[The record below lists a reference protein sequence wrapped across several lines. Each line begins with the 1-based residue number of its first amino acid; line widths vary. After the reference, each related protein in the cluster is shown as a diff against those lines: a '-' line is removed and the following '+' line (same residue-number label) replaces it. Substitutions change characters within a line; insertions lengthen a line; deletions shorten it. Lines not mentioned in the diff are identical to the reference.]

1 MLTKNLSSSELTKQR
16 ETKTIYLNYLAQ
28 KQAIALG
35 QQQRLQI
42 QTGSAADSA
51 ASQMILLAEGAQFT
65 TVSEELLSTTVPN
78 IVTNVA
84 GVQYTGTLNINV
96 SWTPP
101 SYNGGTYITS
111 YIINVYNTTGSVTS
125 ITGISAD
132 LTSTTITLT
141 SAGTYTASVI
151 AVNADGN
158 SVESAQSSS
167 FIVQGIP
174 SVPTNVVGAP
184 LIFASQTNA
193 SATVTWTAPSAG
205 GSPITGYT
213 VNLYWSGTLV
223 TGLTP
228 TIVGTTATFSAN
240 LTFGLS
246 YTAKVLA
253 TNAFGS
259 SALSAE
265 SAAFQMYVVP
275 TAPTSVTASN
285 PTNNSLKVS
294 WTAGS
299 NGGFPVGTS
308 LLYTVTSSP
317 GAITTTTSSS
327 SSSVNVI
334 VSGLTPGT
342 LYTFTVTENNGVATS
357 AASTPSLPF
366 ATSICLAKGTL
377 VLLFNGL
384 SKVIESIVY
393 SDLLSVWDFDEGK
406 FVGANPLWIKKAQA
420 TDSYNLL
427 KFSDGTILKTIN
439 QHRIFNKEL
448 GKFTYP
454 MTEDTPLGTTTFNS
468 KANEITLVSKEI
480 INEEVEFYNIITNR
494 HMNLFANTILT
505 SCRYNNI
512 YPIENMKFVKDARS
526 IVPLESYNVS
536 ETYYNGLRLGEQ
548 LIPIE
553 NTNKYV
559 ANLEAIQ
566 V

>member
-1 MLTKNLSSSELTKQR
+1 M
-16 ETKTIYLNYLAQ
+16 NYLAQ
-28 KQAIALG
+28 KQAITLG

-167 FIVQGIP
+167 FIVQDIP

-228 TIVGTTATFSAN
+228 TIVGNTATFSAN

-265 SAAFQMYVVP
+265 SAAFQMFNLP
-275 TAPTSVTASN
+275 GVT
-285 PTNNSLKVS
+285 TNVLATFNTYSGTNTFNAGVS
-294 WTAGS
+294 WTAPAQTGGTPIVSYGIGAFSNNISYGTPITTIGPFTSIIFSNLPTGSPLTFAVGSFNGVGS
-299 NGGFPVGTS
+299 NV
-308 LLYTVTSSP
+308 SP
-317 GAITTTTSSS
+317 GTGNPGPSPP
-327 SSSVNVI
+327 
-334 VSGLTPGT
+334 LTVPQ
-342 LYTFTVTENNGVATS
+342 L
-357 AASTPSLPF
+357 
-366 ATSICLAKGTL
+366 CLAKGTL
-377 VLLFNGL
+377 VQLFNGL

-393 SDLLSVWDFDEGK
+393 SDLLSVWDFDNSS
-406 FVGANPLWIKKAQA
+406 FVGANPLWIKKAQT

-427 KFSDGTILKTIN
+427 KFSDGTTLKTIVE
-439 QHRIFNKEL
+439 HRIFNKEL